1 MLNNPRS
8 GIGSVPEYQASG
20 VPWAVSGSVSTS
32 PVVHSFPMVSRAVT
46 VTNNSAA
53 GSILLIGFTQ
63 NGTVV
68 GSSSFPLDGGKQI
81 RMEVRVKDLYLKG
94 AAGAISYG
102 VLAELTSIE
111 RQQMPYLTSSLSP
124 SDAVLSSSWVYP
136 GVG

>member
-32 PVVHSFPMVSRAVT
+32 PVIHMFPMVSRAVT

-53 GSILLIGFTQ
+53 GNILLIGFTQ

-94 AAGAISYG
+94 AAGAVSYG

-124 SDAVLSSSWVYP
+124 SDLVASSSWVYP